1 MIIEPDDLAV
11 VADKTHSMYN
21 RVGWIDEIFPD
32 VKSGEYTAHWISLDG
47 GEYVMPK
54 FSQVIPFKD
63 AIMGRVGN
71 FITGGDFHLSVGKM
85 VFDQIM
91 GGHQSPIEVR
101 DELKA
106 LPLEQLQ
113 TLAQDMFN
121 SFSKA

>member
-1 MIIEPDDLAV
+1 MLVGPDELAV
-11 VADKTHSMYN
+11 VADQKHSMYN
-21 RVGWIDEIFPD
+21 RIGWVEEVFPD
-32 VKSGEYTAHWISLDG
+32 VQSGEYVTHWISLNGD
-47 GEYVMPK
+47 EYIMPK

-63 AIMGRVGN
+63 AIKGRVGN

-91 GGHQSPIEVR
+91 GGHSSSIEVR
-101 DELKA
+101 DELKT

-121 SFSKA
+121 TFSKA